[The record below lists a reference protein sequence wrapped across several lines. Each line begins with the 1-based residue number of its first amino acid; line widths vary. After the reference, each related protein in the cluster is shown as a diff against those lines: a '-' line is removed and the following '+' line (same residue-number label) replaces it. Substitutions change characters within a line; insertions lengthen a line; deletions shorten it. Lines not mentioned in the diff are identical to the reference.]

1 MNKDRSALLKKV
13 SKTLALGVPVVA
25 LSGFLPSANFAVS
38 NAVAEGDSDTYA
50 SEAKSEAKSKA
61 KYKYSS
67 KAKSEAKYKAKSE
80 AKAEAE
86 AEGKNY

>member
-25 LSGFLPSANFAVS
+25 LSGFLPGANFAVS
-38 NAVAEGDSDTYA
+38 DAAAEGDSYS

-61 KYKYSS
+61 KEPLINLEWLLRES
-67 KAKSEAKYKAKSE
+67 KMCLGKAGF
-80 AKAEAE
+80 AAN
-86 AEGKNY
+86 GRRP